1 MATVIGLGFGDEGK
15 GLTTSYLCSQYE
27 NPIVIRFNGGHQ
39 AGHTVKHGSIEHI
52 FSSFGSGT
60 LQGIPTYWSEY
71 CIFEPMSFLE
81 EHKALLSFRLTPM
94 IYVHPLCPVT
104 TPYDVISNI
113 NHEKEHNHGSVG
125 VGIGKTVQRHEDYY
139 KLYIQDLMFE
149 SIVRAK
155 LKNIASYYNGRG
167 VVVNNDIVEHFISSL
182 SSVLEII
189 KISSHIPNG
198 YDKIFEGAQGVLLD
212 QDFGFF
218 PHVTRSNTTSK
229 NARSLF
235 KNDDVYYITRTYQT
249 RHGNGFMTNEHHGV
263 PDLVNNEGETN
274 LDTGFQGIFRK
285 SILDI
290 ELLKYALQCDNNFNH
305 ITKNLVISC
314 IDQTG
319 EDFYVTDK
327 NHKQPFKINVED
339 LPKMIGGFNEVLLS
353 YSPHSEQVKSMIFA

>member
-39 AGHTVKHGSIEHI
+39 AGHTVKRGDMAHI

-60 LQGIPTYWSEY
+60 LQGAPTYWSEF
-71 CIFEPMSFLE
+71 CIFEPMSFFE
-81 EHKALLSFRLTPM
+81 EYKALLSFGLSPVVF
-94 IYVHPLCPVT
+94 VHPLCMVT

-113 NHEKEHNHGSVG
+113 HHEKIHNHGSVG

-139 KLYIQDLMFE
+139 KLYVQDLRFE
-149 SIVRAK
+149 SVVRMK
-155 LKNIASYYNGRG
+155 LKNIAWYYYNKG
-167 VVVNNDIVEHFISSL
+167 VVVDDRTIEIFINYLVYIGDVINIVNT
-182 SSVLEII
+182 
-189 KISSHIPNG
+189 IPDG
-198 YDKIFEGAQGVLLD
+198 YHKIFEGAQGILLD

-229 NARSLF
+229 NA
-235 KNDDVYYITRTYQT
+235 KAIAMDDEVYYITRTYQT
-249 RHGNGFMTNEHHGV
+249 RHGNGFMTNEHHGM

-274 LDTGFQGIFRK
+274 TNEGFQGIFRK
-285 SILDI
+285 SFLDI
-290 ELLKYALQCDNNFNH
+290 ELLKYALQCDSNFNSSG
-305 ITKNLVISC
+305 KNLVISC

-327 NHKQPFKINVED
+327 SHSSPFKINIED
-339 LPKMIGGFNEVLLS
+339 LPKMLGVFDKVLFS
-353 YSPHSEQVKSMIFA
+353 HSPYSDKIKA